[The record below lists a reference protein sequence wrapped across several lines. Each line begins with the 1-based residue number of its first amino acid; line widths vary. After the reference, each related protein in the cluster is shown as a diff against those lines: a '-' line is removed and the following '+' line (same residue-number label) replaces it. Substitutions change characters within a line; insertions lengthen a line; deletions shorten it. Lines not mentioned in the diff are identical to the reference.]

1 MRASKT
7 GSPAASVSPGTPR
20 GGRACNLYPDQL
32 REEMQTT
39 QGRHVQDDGSSP
51 AALTGAEA
59 TPLPSHSPRPKQFGP
74 KVLVSRARHKQTSRP
89 RAGVPG
95 VRAQVQ
101 GAGAREEGGP
111 QGAKGC
117 LLRLSK
123 LVSRLRTT
131 EARKKRKLRNEKR
144 RYIDDSLKGDEREPT
159 YASDR

>member
-1 MRASKT
+1 
-7 GSPAASVSPGTPR
+7 
-20 GGRACNLYPDQL
+20 
-32 REEMQTT
+32 MQTA
-39 QGRHVQDDGSSP
+39 QRGHVQDDGSSP

-144 RYIDDSLKGDEREPT
+144 RYVDDSLKGDEREPT
-159 YASDR
+159 YAADR